1 MPPVEKEMAA
11 LTFLGP
17 EKVTADPRCPPKEC
31 VQEMLWL
38 SYWQLSEKLNTAD
51 RDTKNL
57 VDSAL
62 SAHSQLTR
70 GVGVAMSS
78 AMMSRR
84 QIWLAQTTLPEN
96 FKKGLTN
103 MQVEQGSMFHPDS
116 QNVLRKAEQT
126 YQGVCAMHI

>member
-1 MPPVEKEMAA
+1 MSTEGLCARNALAILLAA
-11 LTFLGP
+11 IRKT
-17 EKVTADPRCPPKEC
+17 V
-31 VQEMLWL
+31 
-38 SYWQLSEKLNTAD
+38 NTAD

-70 GVGVAMSS
+70 GVGAAMSS

-96 FKKGLTN
+96 IEKELTN
-103 MQVEQGSMFHPDS
+103 MLVEQGSMFQPDS

-126 YQGVCAMHI
+126 YQGVCAMHV